1 MRRLPVYLLVD
12 TSGSMRGEPIEAVN
26 NGIKS
31 LIATLRQDPQALES
45 VYMSIITF
53 DAKVKAVCE
62 LTPLESFN
70 PPSITTP
77 DSGPTHLGEAIRMV
91 AQTVANDVR
100 KSTDTQK
107 GDWAPMLFVL
117 SDGKASDLQEFKEA
131 TPLIR
136 AAGFASIVGLAAGPK
151 ANPADL
157 KTFCDHV
164 ATMETMDSQ
173 SFAKFFQW
181 VSEAINTGTKRT
193 NTDNKKDS
201 LSTPPDE
208 IDFQF

>member
-53 DAKVKAVCE
+53 DAQVKAVCE

-77 DSGPTHLGEAIRMV
+77 DSGPTHLGEAIRIV
-91 AQTVANDVR
+91 AETVKSDVR
-100 KSTDTQK
+100 KSSDTQK

-117 SDGKASDLQEFKEA
+117 SDGKASDLQAFKEA
-131 TPLIR
+131 IPLIR

-151 ANPADL
+151 ANPTDL
-157 KTFCDHV
+157 KAFCDHV

-173 SFAKFFQW
+173 SFSKFFQW
-181 VSEAINTGTKRT
+181 VSEAINSGNQRADTK
-193 NTDNKKDS
+193 S
-201 LSTPPDE
+201 PSSALPDE
-208 IDFQF
+208 INFEF